1 MEIAL
6 IIIIPLIAG
15 VIGFFLKSLPNRVF
29 KLILALSGAFVLAMC
44 FMHLL
49 PEVYSNLTKNFR
61 QGSLIAGA
69 SILTGF
75 LIQIA
80 LDWLTGG
87 IEHGHSHNHSEENR
101 QFPIGLLVGLCVH
114 AFIEGLPLHDHGH
127 EHSHLLVSVLVH
139 KFPVALILVLVF
151 KSYGLSS
158 LRSWGYLLL
167 FTLMAP
173 LGMWVSQVFA
183 EGIENVAGIMMS
195 ITGVVIGVLLHIS
208 TTILFEAGEN
218 HKYNAAKIFMI
229 LAGFVAAYFTSV

>member
-1 MEIAL
+1 METIL
-6 IIIIPLIAG
+6 IIVIPLIAG
-15 VIGFFLKSLPNRVF
+15 IIGFFLKSLPNKVF

-49 PEVYSNLTKNFR
+49 PEVYNTLDKSYSK
-61 QGSLIAGA
+61 GSLIAGA
-69 SILTGF
+69 SILAGF

-80 LDWLTGG
+80 LEWLTGG
-87 IEHGHSHNHSEENR
+87 IEHGHSHHHNDNR
-101 QFPIGLLVGLCVH
+101 KFPLGLLVGLCVH

-151 KSYGLSS
+151 KSYGLST
-158 LRSWGYLLL
+158 LRTWGYLIL

-173 LGMWVSQVFA
+173 LGMWVSEIFA
-183 EGIENVAGIMMS
+183 KGIENVANFMMI

-218 HKYNAAKIFMI
+218 HKYNATKVVMI
-229 LAGFVAAYFTSV
+229 LMGFIAAYFTSM